1 MIKRI
6 DLQGVETLKRRIGD
20 MISRGENPRP
30 LFVEISEIMH
40 AEVDENFAAGGRD
53 PKWKMS
59 KRAQKEGGQTLIDHG
74 MDGGLLGSIQTFVT
88 ATSAGVATN
97 KKYAAIHNFGGD
109 IQRKPYSATTRL
121 RTDAKGN
128 LLRQGTEG
136 LKANLAVFAKASHK
150 RTRDYFRFSM
160 GYTIHMPQREFMK
173 VGGVGIAK
181 IEDAAAKF
189 ITGD

>member
-6 DLQGVETLKRRIGD
+6 DLQGVEALKRRIGA
-20 MISRGENPRP
+20 MVARGENPSS
-30 LFVEISEIMH
+30 LFGAISEIMH

-53 PKWKMS
+53 PAWKKS
-59 KRAQKEGGQTLIDHG
+59 KRAQKEGGQTLIDKG
-74 MDGGLLGSIQTFVT
+74 ILLASIQAFVT
-88 ATSAGVATN
+88 ATSAGVSTN
-97 KKYAAIHNFGGD
+97 DPRAAIHNFGGD
-109 IQRKPYSATTRL
+109 IVRKPYSSTTRL

-173 VGGVGIAK
+173 VSAGGIAK